1 MTGDVK
7 CYQFGKAEY
16 KRLKDVMT
24 KCKETRTYF
33 ESAFTEGV
41 KGKYI
46 LNGLVKIRDHLDTGT
61 KVMLNGIS
69 IIDGAVRNEMIGSV
83 DDEGKRF
90 VFLWRRVC

>member
-24 KCKETRTYF
+24 KYKETRTYF
-33 ESAFTEGV
+33 ERATTEGME
-41 KGKYI
+41 GTYI
-46 LNGLVKIRDHLDTGT
+46 LNGLVKVRDHLDTGA